1 MSRPLRIEYLGAW
14 YHIMN
19 RGLGRRR
26 IFRSDKDHHYFLS
39 LLADATDRFNAEWHA
54 YCLMSNHYH
63 LMLRTPDGKLQ
74 RIMRHINGLY
84 TQYFNRSH
92 KRDGPL
98 FRGRYKA
105 VLVDAESHWLQLS
118 RYVHR
123 NPAEAGLVQ
132 RLADYPWSS
141 YCAYI
146 ELTEPPPWLTTKYLL
161 QAAGQRQRT
170 TRYAAFVE
178 QRIDDEVTSF
188 YGNARQGAILGNDRF
203 REKVLAGYADSV
215 DVPELRSERPAPT
228 LAAIVA
234 GVCRKFDVDEQAI
247 WHKTRGRG
255 CRNPARAVT
264 MYLCQRIGDM
274 TLREIAAA
282 FDLASYASAGSTIR
296 TVRQRMK
303 NDAELEKAIDYILLD
318 LTP

>member
-178 QRIDDEVTSF
+178 QRIDLGLSRTRTDAGGRPRDQFPTEKDPTPASPTRRDCAIQD
-188 YGNARQGAILGNDRF
+188 GDGAID
-203 REKVLAGYADSV
+203 
-215 DVPELRSERPAPT
+215 
-228 LAAIVA
+228 
-234 GVCRKFDVDEQAI
+234 
-247 WHKTRGRG
+247 
-255 CRNPARAVT
+255 
-264 MYLCQRIGDM
+264 
-274 TLREIAAA
+274 IAE
-282 FDLASYASAGSTIR
+282 
-296 TVRQRMK
+296 RQREATP
-303 NDAELEKAIDYILLD
+303 DEIDRAQTTGADRGEDRKRLD
-318 LTP
+318 